1 MKKFIKL
8 LCLGLALVFISGCES
23 KDSMEDITIYTS
35 MYPIEYVTK
44 QLYGEHANVLSFYP
58 SDVNPYEYKE
68 RALDL
73 LRTLPDSA
81 VKTSLITYLDYVVDR
96 DK

>member
-1 MKKFIKL
+1 M
-8 LCLGLALVFISGCES
+8 
-23 KDSMEDITIYTS
+23 
-35 MYPIEYVTK
+35 
-44 QLYGEHANVLSFYP
+44 
-58 SDVNPYEYKE
+58 YEYKE

-96 DK
+96 DNKFLIYFSVLFFHGLFGFSVA

>member
-35 MYPIEYVTK
+35 MYPIEYVPKALPIIEPSIVFFGDTFSINLCLPNNFPPK
-44 QLYGEHANVLSFYP
+44 SANVS
-58 SDVNPYEYKE
+58 
-68 RALDL
+68 
-73 LRTLPDSA
+73 
-81 VKTSLITYLDYVVDR
+81 VKIVINSKI
-96 DK
+96 

>member
-44 QLYGEHANVLSFYP
+44 QLYGEMYLVFIL
-58 SDVNPYEYKE
+58 VM
-68 RALDL
+68 
-73 LRTLPDSA
+73 
-81 VKTSLITYLDYVVDR
+81 LIHMNTN
-96 DK
+96 